1 MTMTVVAISFHS
13 GPNQYARFKIISLLI
28 QYERVD
34 ISKTQTELR
43 AYSARLLSESL
54 QFSLLVVTRMKEPF
68 IADLDVHVRQDVPP
82 VCSIGRM

>member
-1 MTMTVVAISFHS
+1 MTVVAISFHS
-13 GPNQYARFKIISLLI
+13 GPNQYARFKIISLSI

-54 QFSLLVVTRMKEPF
+54 QFSLWVVTRMKQPS
-68 IADLDVHVRQDVPP
+68 IADLDVHVRRDVPP

>member
-1 MTMTVVAISFHS
+1 MTMIVVAISFHS
-13 GPNQYARFKIISLLI
+13 GPNQYAWFKIISLSI

-43 AYSARLLSESL
+43 TYSARLLSESL
-54 QFSLLVVTRMKEPF
+54 QFSLWVVTRMKQPS
-68 IADLDVHVRQDVPP
+68 IADLDVHVRQDVTP

>member
-1 MTMTVVAISFHS
+1 MTMIVVAISFHS
-13 GPNQYARFKIISLLI
+13 GPNQHARFKIISLSI

-54 QFSLLVVTRMKEPF
+54 QFLWVVTKMKQPS

-82 VCSIGRM
+82 VCSIGRI